1 MRIAIVAESFL
12 PNVNGVSNSVLRVLE
27 HLRRTGHEAVVIA
40 PDSPRGQTPAATEHE
55 GIPVHRVPAI
65 MFPKVSTLP
74 LGVPQPR
81 MVRILREFAP
91 DVVHLAS
98 PFVLGYG
105 GLRAAQH
112 LDIPVVAVYQT
123 DVAGFADSYG
133 AGFAAR
139 AAWRW
144 TKHLH
149 GRADRTLAPSSS
161 AMEDLAAHGIPRVFR
176 WSRGVDIERF
186 APSGRDEELR
196 RSWSPEGKPIIG
208 FVGRLAPEK
217 HVERLAVLA
226 DRDDLQ
232 LVIVGG
238 GVEREALEKRMPTAV
253 FTGELT
259 GSALSRAYAS
269 LDVFIHPGEHE
280 TFCQAVQEALAS
292 GVPSIA
298 PDAGGPRDLVVPGRN
313 GMLLPVADFEAR
325 LGMAVDH
332 LVQPAT
338 RSRFSA
344 AARRGVLSRTW
355 PAICD
360 ELLEHYAAAAGTTL
374 GRGIM
379 TA

>member
-27 HLRRTGHEAVVIA
+27 HLRRAGHEAVVIA

-186 APSGRDEELR
+186 APSARDEELR

-238 GVEREALEKRMPTAV
+238 GVEREALEKQMPTAV